1 MAHRLAPKAS
11 LRLGSPVRTCETLRP
26 EMDNMANNAPKI
38 AAKSKRAAGL
48 AQSHGQET
56 SIKKILETALYL
68 VATPIGNLGDFSARG
83 ARTLETCDLVLAE
96 DTRVTKRLM
105 SLHGVAG
112 RVIRCDEAATEQG
125 LQAALQVLAVGGAVA
140 FCSDAGTPGVSDP
153 GERLARGVIEAG
165 FRVLAVPG
173 ASAALAALTVSGLP
187 SAQFF
192 FAGFAPAKAGARAA
206 FFHKCAT
213 IPASLIFYETG
224 PRLGSSL
231 DAMQKVFGN
240 RQACVARELTK
251 LYEET
256 RRGSLEELAQAYAKE
271 GAPRGEI
278 VVVVAGA
285 CNDQAPANETEIDDL
300 LKEALTRLSVKDA
313 AAAIALQT
321 GRARKDVYGRALA
334 LVAEE
339 RGKKP

>member
-1 MAHRLAPKAS
+1 M
-11 LRLGSPVRTCETLRP
+11 RTCENLRP
-26 EMDNMANNAPKI
+26 EMDNMANNAPRI
-38 AAKSKRAAGL
+38 AAKSKRAAVV
-48 AQSHGQET
+48 AQSQEPD
-56 SIKKILETALYL
+56 SSVKKILEAALYL
-68 VATPIGNLGDFSARG
+68 VATPIGNLGDFTPRG
-83 ARTLETCDLVLAE
+83 AKTLENCDLVLAE

-105 SLHGVAG
+105 SLHGISG
-112 RVIRCDEAATEQG
+112 RVIRCDEAATEPG
-125 LQAALQVLAVGGAVA
+125 LQAALQILGAGGAVA

-187 SAQFF
+187 SGQFF

-206 FFHKCAT
+206 FFHECAA

-224 PRLGSSL
+224 PRLADSL
-231 DAMQKVFGN
+231 DAMHRVFGN

-256 RRGSLEELAQAYAKE
+256 RRGSLEALSQAYAKE

-278 VVVVAGA
+278 VVVVAGPSR
-285 CNDQAPANETEIDDL
+285 DRAPTNEAEIDDL

-334 LVAEE
+334 LVAKG
-339 RGKKP
+339 RDKKL

>member
-1 MAHRLAPKAS
+1 MAHRLAPRAS
-11 LRLGSPVRTCETLRP
+11 LRLGNLERTCETLRL
-26 EMDNMANNAPKI
+26 EMDNMANSAPKI
-38 AAKSKRAAGL
+38 AAKSKRAAVV
-48 AQSHGQET
+48 AQSHGPET
-56 SIKKILETALYL
+56 FIKNILEAALYL
-68 VATPIGNLGDFSARG
+68 VATPIGNLGDFTPRG
-83 ARTLETCDLVLAE
+83 AKTLENCDLVLAE

-105 SLHGVAG
+105 GLHGISG

-125 LQAALQVLAVGGAVA
+125 LQAALEVLAAGGAVA

-165 FRVLAVPG
+165 YRVLAVPG

-187 SAQFF
+187 SGQFF
-192 FAGFAPAKAGARAA
+192 FVGFAPAKAGARAA
-206 FFHKCAT
+206 FFHECAT
-213 IPASLIFYETG
+213 IRASLIFYETG
-224 PRLGSSL
+224 PRLADSL
-231 DAMQKVFGN
+231 GAMLKVFGN

-285 CNDQAPANETEIDDL
+285 SHDQAPASEAEIDDL
-300 LKEALTRLSVKDA
+300 LKEALTRLGVKDA

-321 GRARKDVYGRALA
+321 GRARRQVYGRALA
-334 LVAEE
+334 LVAGE
-339 RGKKP
+339 RGEKR